1 MKERSKLIG
10 LGHENEL
17 ITMNGV
23 QHPQGDVNRLNVPRT
38 KGGLG
43 LISWE
48 NCIGSW
54 HETTFGWYLENSEEL
69 LIVEKSV
76 STVET

>member
-1 MKERSKLIG
+1 
-10 LGHENEL
+10 
-17 ITMNGV
+17 MNGV
-23 QHPQGDVNRLNVPRT
+23 QHPKGDVNRLNAPRT
-38 KGGLG
+38 LG

-54 HETTFGWYLENSEEL
+54 HETSFGWYLENSEEL

-76 STVET
+76 SSVET

>member
-1 MKERSKLIG
+1 M
-10 LGHENEL
+10 

-23 QHPQGDVNRLNVPRT
+23 QHPKGDVNRLNVPRT

-76 STVET
+76 RTVET

>member
-1 MKERSKLIG
+1 M
-10 LGHENEL
+10 
-17 ITMNGV
+17 TMNGV
-23 QHPQGDVNRLNVPRT
+23 QHPKGDVNRLNVPRT

-48 NCIGSW
+48 NCIGSS
-54 HETTFGWYLENSEEL
+54 HTTFGWYLENSDEL